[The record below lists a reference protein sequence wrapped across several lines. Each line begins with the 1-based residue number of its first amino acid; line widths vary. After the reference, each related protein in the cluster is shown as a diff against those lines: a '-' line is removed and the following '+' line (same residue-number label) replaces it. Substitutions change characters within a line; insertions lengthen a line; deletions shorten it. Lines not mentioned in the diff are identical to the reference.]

1 MCVWLSLCSTLC
13 DPMDCSCQALLAME
27 FSRQEYWSGLPFPL
41 PRDLPNLG
49 IEPTSFVSPALAGT
63 FFTTVP
69 PGKPKM
75 SLAKLVF
82 FISSS
87 LICSLVT
94 LFSKM
99 DRLE

>member
-1 MCVWLSLCSTLC
+1 MTPWTVA
-13 DPMDCSCQALLAME
+13 CQAPLAME
-27 FSRQEYWSGLPFPL
+27 FSRQEYWSGLPFPP